1 MTVWYIYRAGDLLA
15 CELHWPRNMLVV
27 LMAIGVEQVVR
38 VCNVEQLLL
47 GSLLQ
52 LLAVM
57 GWGSVGSYC

>member
-1 MTVWYIYRAGDLLA
+1 
-15 CELHWPRNMLVV
+15 MLVV